1 MYNILYILHK
11 KINIQKR
18 ESNINKKLLNII
30 YIYVGDERTPEL
42 LLGFAGT
49 PQLCN
54 LD

>member
-1 MYNILYILHK
+1 MYIVLPFFNLRNLK
-11 KINIQKR
+11 NLQ
-18 ESNINKKLLNII
+18 NLCTI

-42 LLGFAGT
+42 LLGFAGI